1 MAEFVDTPQG
11 NPAWRSRRKTTDIR
25 GQADCITRDVKLDEE
40 AKKGGRGI
48 EMQVCMRTQLG
59 IGPQKL
65 LL

>member
-11 NPAWRSRRKTTDIR
+11 NPALGRSRRKTTDTR

-59 IGPQKL
+59 IGP
-65 LL
+65 